1 MSDTPRNVWW
11 EVLVYTAAHVVFDA
25 DEAKHTS
32 VRLFYDTPDCPGVV
46 LDKVSVDDVS
56 IERDWC
62 ILKCVTCDEILGERL
77 TASLNK
83 FEALTPKVLKYY
95 RKSGLQEK
103 LTFMI
108 SHPHGC
114 PKKVSFGATV
124 DRYQIGL
131 YRYTKLTYTTSSCPG
146 SSGAAVCCIEGQG
159 SDFVLRHVIHSGCL
173 DRSLNVSGAG
183 VM

>member
-1 MSDTPRNVWW
+1 M
-11 EVLVYTAAHVVFDA
+11 
-25 DEAKHTS
+25 
-32 VRLFYDTPDCPGVV
+32 V
-46 LDKVSVDDVS
+46 LDRVSVDDVS
-56 IERDWC
+56 LERDWC

-114 PKKVSFGATV
+114 PKKVSFGPTV
-124 DRYQIGL
+124 DRYQVGL